1 MRMAMFDQASRYVR
15 NASIYEAS
23 DRRGRRVPALT
34 AADAP
39 AQALLGEH
47 LRREGQRLD
56 HLANFYLQD
65 PNAFWRICE
74 INDALLPDALAEV
87 DAVKIPT
94 VL

>member
-1 MRMAMFDQASRYVR
+1 MAVFDNKSRYVK
-15 NASIYEAS
+15 NASIYEAT

-34 AADAP
+34 AADKP
-39 AQALLGEH
+39 VQSLLGEH

-65 PNAFWRICE
+65 PNGFWRICE
-74 INDALLPDALAEV
+74 LNDAMLPDALAET
-87 DAVKIPT
+87 DIVKIPT